1 MGLEWAISHPDQLV
15 MAVAKGHVSP
25 RDIEDYFHGVGL
37 EGGISYA
44 KMFLLD
50 SASML
55 SDENIRTLGRIIE
68 RYALTDRIGPV
79 AIVATTDEAFRQA
92 EVFAAA
98 ARAERPLGIFRQQHE
113 AARWLARMRQGDL
126 PADDTPSAEDRRGN
140 TYRNN

>member
-25 RDIEDYFHGVGL
+25 KEIEDYFHGVGL

-55 SDENIRTLGRIIE
+55 SDENIRTLGRVIE

-79 AIVATTDEAFRQA
+79 AIVATSDAALTAGELLDACRRELAGYKRPKGVLFVAEERLPRSTTGKILRHEIEKWPEVLAGAFQ
-92 EVFAAA
+92 
-98 ARAERPLGIFRQQHE
+98 
-113 AARWLARMRQGDL
+113 
-126 PADDTPSAEDRRGN
+126 S
-140 TYRNN
+140 

>member
-113 AARWLARMRQGDL
+113 AARWLARMRQSDL
-126 PADDTPSAEDRRGN
+126 PADDTGSAEDRRGD

>member
-98 ARAERPLGIFRQQHE
+98 ARAERPLGLFRQQHE
-113 AARWLARMRQGDL
+113 AARWLARARQGDL
-126 PADDTPSAEDRRGN
+126 PADDTTSAEDRRGN

>member
-1 MGLEWAISHPDQLV
+1 MGLEWAISHPDELV
-15 MAVAKGHVSP
+15 MAVAKGDVSP

-55 SDENIRTLGRIIE
+55 SDDNIRTLGRIIE

-113 AARWLARMRQGDL
+113 AARWLARIRQGDL
-126 PADDTPSAEDRRGN
+126 PADDTAPEPISHRGDTRRH
-140 TYRNN
+140 